1 MKRNN
6 EEPLIRGEFQEFR
19 ENEFRHLD
27 RRVWR
32 IEGELKVLIPLAVAI
47 LGIVVAILL
56 R

>member
-6 EEPLIRGEFQEFR
+6 HDPLTRGEFQEFR

-32 IEGELKVLIPLAVAI
+32 IEGELKVLIPLAMAI
-47 LGIVVAILL
+47 LGIVLAILL